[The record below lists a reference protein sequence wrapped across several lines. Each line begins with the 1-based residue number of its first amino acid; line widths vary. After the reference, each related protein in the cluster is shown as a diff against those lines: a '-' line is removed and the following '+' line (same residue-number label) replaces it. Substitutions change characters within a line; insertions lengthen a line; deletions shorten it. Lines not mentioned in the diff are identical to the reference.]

1 MAKKVDQKLKILYL
15 LKILCEN
22 SMKERKVTMPE
33 ILKELSERY
42 GICAERKSI
51 YSDIEGLRN
60 FGIDI
65 IGEKQGKAFKYYVRN
80 LLHGETSNVISTTG
94 KIVEEIKDLNVIL
107 ELMVN
112 NTGVA

>member
-22 SMKERKVTMPE
+22 SMKKRKVTMPE

-51 YSDIEGLRN
+51 YSDIESLRN

-65 IGEKQGKAFKYYVRN
+65 IGEKQGKAFTYYVRN
-80 LLHGETSNVISTTG
+80 LFHSKTSNIFSTNG
-94 KIVEEIKDLNVIL
+94 KIVEEAKDLNAIL
-107 ELMVN
+107 ECMVDH
-112 NTGVA
+112 TGVA